1 MNAVMQSDETLD
13 SARVS
18 AVYRR
23 TMSSGRARLAEVLG
37 GQVEVESSG
46 AWITANDGRRYLNA
60 GGYGVFITGARH
72 PTVVREVERQLH
84 SHPIGSRIFLE
95 PAAARAAELL
105 TSVTPPGL
113 ERIHFSG
120 SGTEAVEAAL
130 KLARLNGRRRL
141 VSMVGGYHGK
151 TLGALSVTAKSTFQE
166 PFRPLLPDVSHVP
179 YGDVPA
185 LRAVLA
191 EHPGEFCVIVE
202 PVQGEGGVVIP
213 PAGYLSAVRAACS
226 EYGALLVVDEIQ
238 TGLGRLGR
246 WWGADAEEVR
256 PDILLSGKALGGAV
270 MPVAAT
276 IATSEV
282 FSVLDRDPVLHTST
296 FSAAPLAMAAVC
308 GAITAIRDEGL
319 VDRAAE
325 LGSLITP
332 ELTRI
337 TGAHLAHH
345 PHEVRGAGLLIGVE
359 FVDPALAADLF
370 IALVG
375 QDVVANLSLNSDNV
389 VRFTPPAV
397 MSDSDVEFFIERFD
411 RAARQ
416 VAERNPEYEVLTH
429 A

>member
-1 MNAVMQSDETLD
+1 MHSDEALD
-13 SARVS
+13 DARVS
-18 AVYRR
+18 AAYRR
-23 TMSSGRARLAEVLG
+23 TMSSGRARLAEMFG

-46 AWITANDGRRYLNA
+46 AWITTSDGRKYFNA

-72 PTVVREVERQLH
+72 PAVVREVERQLH
-84 SHPIGSRIFLE
+84 SHPIGSRIFLDR
-95 PAAARAAELL
+95 AAARAGEML

-120 SGTEAVEAAL
+120 SGTEAVEAAI

-141 VSMVGGYHGK
+141 VSMTGGYHGK
-151 TLGALSVTAKSTFQE
+151 TLGALSVTAKSAFQE
-166 PFRPLLPDVSHVP
+166 PFRPLLPDVTHVP
-179 YGDVPA
+179 FGDVSA
-185 LRAVLA
+185 LSEVLA
-191 EHPGEFCVIVE
+191 RHPGEVCVIVE

-213 PAGYLSAVRAACS
+213 PRGYLSEVRAACS
-226 EYGALLVVDEIQ
+226 QYGALLVLDEIQ
-238 TGLGRLGR
+238 TGLGRLGS
-246 WWGADAEEVR
+246 WWGADAEQVR

-282 FSVLDRDPVLHTST
+282 FAVLDRDPVLHTST
-296 FSAAPLAMAAVC
+296 FSAAPIAMAAVC
-308 GAITAIRDEGL
+308 GAITAIRDDGL

-325 LGSLITP
+325 LGSRLTADITN
-332 ELTRI
+332 I
-337 TGAHLAHH
+337 TATHLPHH

-359 FVDPALAADLF
+359 FIDPALAADLF

-375 QDVVANLSLNSDNV
+375 HDVVANLSLNSDNV

-397 MSDSDVEFFIERFD
+397 MSDSDADFFIERFD

>member
-1 MNAVMQSDETLD
+1 MQSDETLD

-18 AVYRR
+18 AAYRR

-46 AWITANDGRRYLNA
+46 AWITTSDGRRYLNA

-84 SHPIGSRIFLE
+84 SHPIGSRIFLD
-95 PAAARAAELL
+95 PAAARAGELL

-120 SGTEAVEAAL
+120 SGTEAVEAAI

-166 PFRPLLPDVSHVP
+166 PFRPLLPDVTHVP
-179 YGDVPA
+179 FGDASA
-185 LRAVLA
+185 LGAVLA
-191 EHPGEFCVIVE
+191 QYPGEVCVIVE
-202 PVQGEGGVVIP
+202 PVQGEAGVVIP
-213 PAGYLSAVRAACS
+213 PPGYLGEVRALCS

-238 TGLGRLGR
+238 TGLGRLGS
-246 WWGADAEEVR
+246 WWGSDAEQVR

-270 MPVAAT
+270 VPVAAT

-282 FSVLDRDPVLHTST
+282 FAVLDRDPVLHTST
-296 FSAAPLAMAAVC
+296 FSAAPIAMAAVC
-308 GAITAIRDEGL
+308 GAITAIRDDGL

-325 LGSLITP
+325 LGSRITA

-337 TGAHLAHH
+337 TGTYLAHH

-375 QDVVANLSLNSDNV
+375 HDVVANLSLNSDNV

-397 MSDSDVEFFIERFD
+397 MSEPDVEFFIERFD

>member
-1 MNAVMQSDETLD
+1 MHSDEALD

-18 AVYRR
+18 AAYRR

-46 AWITANDGRRYLNA
+46 AWITTSDGRKYLNA

-72 PTVVREVERQLH
+72 PAVVREVERQLH
-84 SHPIGSRIFLE
+84 SHPIGTRIFLD
-95 PAAARAAELL
+95 PAAARAGEMLM
-105 TSVTPPGL
+105 SVTPPGL
-113 ERIHFSG
+113 ERVHFSG
-120 SGTEAVEAAL
+120 SGTEAVEAAI
-130 KLARLNGRRRL
+130 KLARLGGRRRL

-166 PFRPLLPDVSHVP
+166 PFRPLLPDVTHVP
-179 YGDVPA
+179 FGDAAA
-185 LRAVLA
+185 LGAVLA
-191 EHPGEFCVIVE
+191 QHPGECCVIVE

-213 PAGYLSAVRAACS
+213 PPGYLGEVRAACS
-226 EYGALLVVDEIQ
+226 RYGALLVVDEIQ
-238 TGLGRLGR
+238 TGLGRLGA
-246 WWGADAEEVR
+246 WWGSDAEQVR

-276 IATSEV
+276 IATHEV
-282 FSVLDRDPVLHTST
+282 FAVLDRDPVLHTST
-296 FSAAPLAMAAVC
+296 FSAAPIAMAAVC
-308 GAITAIRDEGL
+308 GAITAIREDGL
-319 VDRAAE
+319 VERAAE
-325 LGSLITP
+325 LGSRITA

-337 TGAHLAHH
+337 TGAHLSHH

-359 FVDPALAADLF
+359 FVDPAMAADLF

-375 QDVVANLSLNSDNV
+375 HDVVANLSLNSDNV

-416 VAERNPEYEVLTH
+416 VAERNPGYEVLTH